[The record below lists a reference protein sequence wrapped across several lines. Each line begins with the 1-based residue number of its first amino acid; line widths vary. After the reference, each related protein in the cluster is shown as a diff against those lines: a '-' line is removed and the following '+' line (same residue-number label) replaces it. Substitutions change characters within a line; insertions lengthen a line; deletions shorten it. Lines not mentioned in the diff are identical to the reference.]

1 MDKIHRFLF
10 EGDVKNKPFT
20 FWSPGDACST
30 PPLPKK
36 RGHENI
42 TQNLQTTKTV
52 SCCFGPTFPSTRNRN
67 YPSVPSPSCHLHGW
81 FAWLS
86 VAPKTNNSIEMILLS
101 STHPGLRIDLFCHFG
116 WLAVPYWKFQLR
128 HHRFQWCTLGCENAP
143 RMPVG
148 QCFGEICPTNVKL
161 KTELKW
167 CILACHYSGIYP
179 SSLLLG
185 FRKLFLAFFGGGK
198 LGGVWGD
205 ERVGW
210 PRCLRVFGK
219 ATSWF
224 IANLW
229 CRGKSAINSSN
240 KKVIDNGDEFI
251 LVKQQRIS
259 PSSSLQTI
267 LGYLGSPFPTLGRRL
282 AVGLWNRLPTSHG
295 RNPDGKKP
303 TTNPT
308 KLWAPN
314 FDASCV

>member
-52 SCCFGPTFPSTRNRN
+52 SCCFGPTFLSTRNRN
-67 YPSVPSPSCHLHGW
+67 YPRVRLVIGGPQNQQLHRNDSTLKHPSCSWNWFIFICH
-81 FAWLS
+81 FAWL
-86 VAPKTNNSIEMILLS
+86 
-101 STHPGLRIDLFCHFG
+101 
-116 WLAVPYWKFQLR
+116 AVRYWKFQLR
-128 HHRFQWCTLGCENAP
+128 DYRFQWCTLGCENAP

-198 LGGVWGD
+198 LGGAWGD

-229 CRGKSAINSSN
+229 CQGKSAI
-240 KKVIDNGDEFI
+240 KKF
-251 LVKQQRIS
+251 KQKSDR
-259 PSSSLQTI
+259 
-267 LGYLGSPFPTLGRRL
+267 
-282 AVGLWNRLPTSHG
+282 
-295 RNPDGKKP
+295 
-303 TTNPT
+303 
-308 KLWAPN
+308 
-314 FDASCV
+314 